1 MLAILGPIAPALG
14 RRFSARAD
22 LPRLLAAIAAVAL
35 AISFL
40 AIAACGGDADE
51 SPILEG
57 HPTTIEV
64 TSTAFAEGSDI
75 PARFTCDGADISPPL
90 QWTEVPQG
98 TKSLA
103 LIVDDPDARGTWVHW
118 VMYAIP
124 NTAGELSE
132 AVPNGDATA
141 QGAIQ
146 GKNGF
151 GRIGY
156 GGPCP
161 PGGSPHRYFFKIYA
175 LDAILDLEPGE
186 NKKNLLEAM
195 DGRVLAE
202 GRLMGRYT
210 RR

>member
-124 NTAGELSE
+124 NTAGRTIGGGTERRRDRSGRNTGEERLRSHRIRRALSARWE
-132 AVPNGDATA
+132 SAPLLFQDLR
-141 QGAIQ
+141 
-146 GKNGF
+146 F
-151 GRIGY
+151 GRNP
-156 GGPCP
+156 GP
-161 PGGSPHRYFFKIYA
+161 
-175 LDAILDLEPGE
+175 
-186 NKKNLLEAM
+186 
-195 DGRVLAE
+195 
-202 GRLMGRYT
+202 
-210 RR
+210 

>member
-1 MLAILGPIAPALG
+1 MFAILDPDAPGLVP
-14 RRFSARAD
+14 RFSARAD
-22 LPRLLAAIAAVAL
+22 LPRLLGAIALAASLL
-35 AISFL
+35 AIGV
-40 AIAACGGDADE
+40 CGGSGDE
-51 SPILEG
+51 SPILED
-57 HPTTIEV
+57 HPTTIEI

-75 PARFTCDGADISPPL
+75 PARFTCDGADVSPPL
-90 QWTEVPQG
+90 QWTGVPQE
-98 TKSLA
+98 TESLA

-118 VMYAIP
+118 VMYEIP

-146 GKNGF
+146 GRNDF

-161 PGGSPHRYFFKIYA
+161 PGGSAHRYFFKIYA
-175 LDAILDLEPGE
+175 LDTLLDLGPGV
-186 NKKNLLEAM
+186 KKKDLLEAM
-195 DGRVLAE
+195 DGRGLAE
-202 GRLMGRYT
+202 GRLMGRYK